1 MPAAVPALGPLLLLR
16 ETLADPAMRR
26 LQVASA
32 AWSAGEA
39 AYLVAVFVFAFTI
52 GGPGAVAVVAI
63 LRTAPSVVLA
73 PLVTNLA
80 GARRADDLLRATLS
94 VRLVVV
100 ILAGIAM
107 VVGMPALV
115 VYGLVA
121 IDAVAA
127 TLLRPIRGS
136 LLPAIAKTPAEL
148 VTGNVAMTTGDSLA
162 ALVGPTLAAAVLV
175 VGGTAAPFV
184 PGIAL
189 LTISTLIGF
198 GIHGA
203 QPLLAGRSRARTDDA
218 TTPDPSQPAAG
229 TPDVGR
235 IPERWR
241 LDRSTLAVMG
251 CIVVQRMGRGAITV
265 LLVAAAIDLLGMGDP
280 GVGLLTAA
288 IGLGGLVGATAAIG
302 LAGRRTLAPWF
313 AAGMFAWGGGIALV
327 GIVPLPVA
335 ALTTLAI
342 AGIGKMFVDSVG
354 FSLIQRTLP
363 NDMRTRILGIQEG
376 LIVAAIALG
385 ALIASVLIDTIGIAP
400 ALVVVGLVPIAAIA
414 LGWPLVRGTDRRL
427 LAHEQELR
435 LLVALPLFRPL
446 QLATK
451 QELAADMTH
460 QTTAAGRTI
469 CVQGDVGDRFYII
482 ESGEVE
488 VEVDGHAT
496 GRLGPGDAFGEI
508 ALLRDVPRTATV
520 RAATKLE
527 LAVLERG
534 PFVTAVTGHRESAT
548 VAECMVVERLGA

>member
-1 MPAAVPALGPLLLLR
+1 
-16 ETLADPAMRR
+16 MRR

-39 AYLVAVFVFAFTI
+39 AYLVAVFVFAFNI
-52 GGPGAVAVVAI
+52 GGPGAVAFVAI

-73 PLVTNLA
+73 PLITTLA
-80 GARRADDLLRATLS
+80 GARRADDLLRWTLS
-94 VRLVVV
+94 VRLASVV
-100 ILAGIAM
+100 LAGIAM
-107 VVGMPALV
+107 VVETPALV

-136 LLPAIAKTPAEL
+136 LLPAIARTPAEL

-184 PGIAL
+184 PAIAL
-189 LTISTLIGF
+189 LTVSTVIGF
-198 GIHGA
+198 GIRGA
-203 QPLLAGRSRARTDDA
+203 QPLLAGRSRARTGDA
-218 TTPDPSQPAAG
+218 TTPDASQLEG
-229 TPDVGR
+229 TPGVGLIR
-235 IPERWR
+235 EPWR

-251 CIVVQRMGRGAITV
+251 CIVVQRMVRGAITV
-265 LLVAAAIDLLGMGDP
+265 LLVAAAIDFLGMGDP

-288 IGLGGLVGATAAIG
+288 IGLGGLVGATMAIG
-302 LAGRRTLAPWF
+302 LAGRSNLAPWF
-313 AAGMFAWGGGIALV
+313 AAGMVAWGGGIGLV
-327 GIVPLPVA
+327 GIVPLPIA
-335 ALTTLAI
+335 ALSALAV

-354 FSLIQRTLP
+354 FSLIQRSLP
-363 NDMRTRILGIQEG
+363 NDMRTRILGIQEA

-385 ALIASVLIDTIGIAP
+385 AVIASVLIDTIGIGP
-400 ALVVVGLVPIAAIA
+400 ALVVVGLTPIAAIA
-414 LGWPLVRGTDRRL
+414 LGWPLVRGADRRL
-427 LAHEQELR
+427 LAHDRELS

-451 QELAADMTH
+451 QELAADMTQ
-460 QTTAAGRTI
+460 QTMAAGRTI
-469 CVQGDVGDRFYII
+469 CTQGEVGDRFYII

-488 VEVDGHAT
+488 VEVDGRPT

-520 RAATKLE
+520 RAATAVE

-534 PFVTAVTGHRESAT
+534 PFVAAVTGHQESAA
-548 VAECMVVERLGA
+548 VAECVVVERLGA